1 MKMFKNIRF
10 AILLAVVFVAGCERE
25 QSTQARVEVLDVAAQ
40 AETFAPQLFAVG
52 ERVSLSWLE
61 RVGDEHALRYS
72 HWQDNRWSAPRTVRK
87 GSDWFANWADLP
99 GVRPLEG
106 GRWMAWWLQ
115 KSGDGTYAYDVQLA
129 FSDDGEN
136 WQPVGTPHDDGT
148 QTEHGFVTAF
158 ELPNNNVALAWLD
171 GRNTAGGGH
180 EHHGPGGMTL
190 RYGMFDTEGRLV
202 DEAEIDALTCDCC
215 QTDSAVADDAVVLAY
230 RDRTEEEIRDILV
243 TRFVDGDWSE
253 PVRVHADGWKIGGC
267 PVNGPAI
274 AADGENVAVAWFTAP
289 TGKGEVRLAFSEDGG
304 RTFSPAI
311 RVDDGHPQGRVDLVL
326 ADGRA
331 LVSWVEAGE
340 SGAEVR
346 LRDVEPGNKSKQSI
360 TLVKTDAGRAA
371 GFPRMALLDDGSLL
385 LTWTATGGAAR
396 AMRSARVYLK

>member
-1 MKMFKNIRF
+1 MTVYKKYRIV
-10 AILLAVVFVAGCERE
+10 ILLAVVFAAGCEQE
-25 QSTQARVEVLDVAAQ
+25 QSTQVRVETLEVAAQ
-40 AETFAPQLFAVG
+40 GEAFAPQLFAVG
-52 ERVSLSWLE
+52 EQISLSWLE

-72 HWQDNRWSAPRTVRK
+72 RWQDNKWSAPRTVRK
-87 GSDWFANWADLP
+87 GRDWFANWADLP
-99 GVRPLEG
+99 GVRPLED

-129 FSDDGEN
+129 FSDDGER
-136 WQPVGTPHDDGT
+136 WQPVGTPHNDGT

-171 GRNTAGGGH
+171 GRNTGGEGH
-180 EHHGPGGMTL
+180 AHHGTGGMTL
-190 RYGMFDTEGRLV
+190 RYGMFDAEGRQV
-202 DEAEIDALTCDCC
+202 DGAEIDALTCDCC
-215 QTDSAVADDAVVLAY
+215 QTDSAVANDAVVLAY
-230 RDRTEEEIRDILV
+230 RDRTEKEIRDILV

-253 PVRVHADGWKIGGC
+253 PVRVHADGWEIGGC

-274 AADGENVAVAWFTAP
+274 AADGENIAVAWFTAP

-311 RVDDGHPQGRVDLVL
+311 RVDDGQPQGRVDLVL

-331 LVSWVEAGE
+331 LVSWVETGE

-346 LRDVEPGNKSKQSI
+346 LRDVEPGNGSKQSL
-360 TLVKTDAGRAA
+360 TLVKTDSGRAA
-371 GFPRMALLDDGSLL
+371 GFPRMALLEDGSLL
-385 LTWTATGGAAR
+385 LTWTATGGATR
-396 AMRSARVYLK
+396 EMRSARVTLQ